1 MATLQISDISDS
13 VAQLYTNA
21 SAEEQRQLARVVEE
35 IIVLLNRAKTPTPE
49 LTSSPVNDKPR
60 RNPFDTSFKPIKLR
74 GEGPTGSEMVIQ
86 ARR

>member
-1 MATLQISDISDS
+1 MATLQISDIRDS

-35 IIVLLNRAKTPTPE
+35 IIVLLNRAKRPHTESKLLPARNQP
-49 LTSSPVNDKPR
+49 SQ
-60 RNPFDTSFKPIKLR
+60 NPFRAFPAIKLK

>member
-1 MATLQISDISDS
+1 MAILQISDISET
-13 VAQLYTNA
+13 VVQLYANA

-35 IIVLLNRAKTPTPE
+35 IIVLLNHAKPPTTTSKFLPPAKT
-49 LTSSPVNDKPR
+49 KPSQ
-60 RNPFDTSFKPIKLR
+60 NPFRAFPAIKLR